1 MKQRTLQNPVTVSG
15 VGLHT
20 GVHATLTFKPAEV
33 NFGFKFKR
41 VDLPGAPV
49 IPCDCSKVVSTRYNT
64 TIQQGTAQVATIE
77 HALSALRGL
86 EIDNVLMEI
95 NATEV
100 PILDG
105 SAALFVKALL
115 YAGIVEQDAEREY
128 FVITHP
134 ITYRDEATD
143 TELVALPDTEFNITA
158 NIDFN
163 SPVLG
168 QQYARLKSLD
178 RYATEIAPARTFT
191 FVHDLEKLLA
201 QNLIKGGDLDNAVVI
216 AEKAM
221 SKAELSALA
230 TKLGKE
236 SVEITQAGVLNTSD
250 LRFENEPSRHKLL
263 DVIGDL
269 ALVGKPIQGQI
280 IASKPG
286 HTANVA
292 FAKLLKKEYLEWK
305 KNQDVPKYDPN
316 QKPVMDVNEIMKKI
330 PHRYPFLM
338 VDKVVEITKQYIVC
352 IKNVTMNEPFFQ
364 GHFPSNPVFPGV
376 LQLEALAQ
384 AGGIF
389 VLQDIPEGEVWDTY
403 FLKIENGKFRDKVL
417 PGDTLVLKME
427 LVSPIRRGIAL
438 MRGTAYVGNRMVS
451 EAELTAFVQKRV

>member
-1 MKQRTLQNPVTVSG
+1 MKQCTLKQPVTVSG

-20 GVHATLTFKPAEV
+20 GVVATLTFKPAEV
-33 NFGFKFKR
+33 NFGYKFQR
-41 VDLPGAPV
+41 VDLQGSPV

-64 TIQQGTAQVATIE
+64 TIQQGIAQVSTIE

-95 NATEV
+95 NAIEV

-105 SAALFVKALL
+105 SAAPFVKALL
-115 YAGIVEQDAEREY
+115 SAGIVAQDAEREY

-134 ITYRDEATD
+134 IIYRDEATD
-143 TELVALPDTEFNITA
+143 TELLALPDTTFNVTA
-158 NIDFN
+158 NIDFD

-168 QQYARLKSLD
+168 QQYARMKSLEQ
-178 RYATEIAPARTFT
+178 YATEIAPARTFT

-221 SKAELSALA
+221 SQVELSALA
-230 TKLGKE
+230 TKLGKKTL
-236 SVEITQAGVLNTSD
+236 EISKAGVLNTAQ

-269 ALVGKPIQGQI
+269 ALVGKPIQGKI
-280 IASKPG
+280 VASKPG

-292 FAKLLKKEYLEWK
+292 FAKLLKKEYLDWK
-305 KNQDVPKYDPN
+305 KIQEVPKYDPN
-316 QKPVMDVNEIMKKI
+316 LKSVMDVNAIMKKI
-330 PHRYPFLM
+330 PHRYPFLL
-338 VDKVVEITKQYIVC
+338 VDKVVEVNKNYIVS

-364 GHFPSNPVFPGV
+364 GHFPGNPVFPGV
-376 LQLEALAQ
+376 LQLEAMAQ
-384 AGGIF
+384 TGGLF
-389 VLQDIPEGEVWDTY
+389 VLQDIPDGEIWDTY
-403 FLKIENGKFRDKVL
+403 FLKIDGGKFRDKVF
-417 PGDTLVLKME
+417 PGDTMVIKME
-427 LVSPIRRGIAL
+427 LLSPMRRGIAL
-438 MRGTAYVGNRMVS
+438 MRGTAYVGNRLVS
-451 EAELTAFVQKRV
+451 EAELTAFVQKRG

>member
-1 MKQRTLQNPVTVSG
+1 MKQCTLKQPVTVSG

-20 GVHATLTFKPAEV
+20 GVVATLTFKPAEV
-33 NFGFKFKR
+33 NFGYKFQR
-41 VDLPGAPV
+41 VDLQGSPV

-64 TIQQGTAQVATIE
+64 TIQQGIAQVSTIE

-95 NATEV
+95 NAIEV

-105 SAALFVKALL
+105 SAAPFVKALL
-115 YAGIVEQDAEREY
+115 SAGIVEQDAEREY

-134 ITYRDEATD
+134 IIYRDEATD
-143 TELVALPDTEFNITA
+143 TELLALPDTTFNVTA
-158 NIDFN
+158 NIDFD

-168 QQYARLKSLD
+168 QQYARMKSLEQ
-178 RYATEIAPARTFT
+178 YATEIAPARTFT

-221 SKAELSALA
+221 SKVELSALA
-230 TKLGKE
+230 TKLGKKTL
-236 SVEITQAGVLNTSD
+236 EISKAGVLNTAQ

-269 ALVGKPIQGQI
+269 ALVGKPIQGKI
-280 IASKPG
+280 VASKPG

-292 FAKLLKKEYLEWK
+292 FAKLLKKEYLDWK
-305 KNQDVPKYDPN
+305 KIQEVPKYDPN
-316 QKPVMDVNEIMKKI
+316 LKSVMDVNAIMKKI
-330 PHRYPFLM
+330 PHRYPFLL
-338 VDKVVEITKQYIVC
+338 VDKVVEVNKNYIIS

-364 GHFPSNPVFPGV
+364 GHFPGNPVFPGV
-376 LQLEALAQ
+376 LQLEAMAQ
-384 AGGIF
+384 TGGLF
-389 VLQDIPEGEVWDTY
+389 VLQDIPEGEIWDTY
-403 FLKIENGKFRDKVL
+403 FLKIDGGKFRDKVF
-417 PGDTLVLKME
+417 PGDTMVIKME
-427 LVSPIRRGIAL
+427 LLSPMRRGIAL
-438 MRGTAYVGNRMVS
+438 MRGTAYVGNRLVS
-451 EAELTAFVQKRV
+451 EAELTAFVQKRG

>member
-1 MKQRTLQNPVTVSG
+1 MKQCTLKQPVTVSG

-20 GVHATLTFKPAEV
+20 GVVATLTFKPAEV
-33 NFGFKFKR
+33 NFGYKFQR
-41 VDLPGAPV
+41 VDLQGSPV

-64 TIQQGTAQVATIE
+64 TIQQGIAQVSTIE

-95 NATEV
+95 NAIEV

-105 SAALFVKALL
+105 SAAPFVKALL
-115 YAGIVEQDAEREY
+115 SAGIVEQDAEREY

-134 ITYRDEATD
+134 IIYRDEATD
-143 TELVALPDTEFNITA
+143 TELLALPDTTFNVTA
-158 NIDFN
+158 NIDFD

-168 QQYARLKSLD
+168 QQYARMKSLEQ
-178 RYATEIAPARTFT
+178 YATEIAPARTFT

-221 SKAELSALA
+221 SQVELSALA
-230 TKLGKE
+230 TKLGKKTL
-236 SVEITQAGVLNTSD
+236 EISKAGVLNTAQ

-269 ALVGKPIQGQI
+269 ALVGKPIQGKI
-280 IASKPG
+280 VASKPG

-292 FAKLLKKEYLEWK
+292 FAKLLKKEYLDWK
-305 KNQDVPKYDPN
+305 KIQEVPKYDPN
-316 QKPVMDVNEIMKKI
+316 LKSVMDVNAIMKKI
-330 PHRYPFLM
+330 PHRYPFLL
-338 VDKVVEITKQYIVC
+338 VDKVVEVNKNYIVS

-364 GHFPSNPVFPGV
+364 GHFPGNPVFPGV
-376 LQLEALAQ
+376 LQLEAMAQ
-384 AGGIF
+384 TGGLF
-389 VLQDIPEGEVWDTY
+389 VLQDIPDGEIWDTY
-403 FLKIENGKFRDKVL
+403 FLKIDGGKFRDKVF
-417 PGDTLVLKME
+417 PGDTMVIKME
-427 LVSPIRRGIAL
+427 LLSPMRRGIAL
-438 MRGTAYVGNRMVS
+438 MRGTAYVGNRLVS
-451 EAELTAFVQKRV
+451 EAELTAFVQKRG